1 MRSDASAHMLQSD
14 GRASQPLGRSQTAQA
29 LQPVDGTVAL
39 LPPPNLDSTRHHF
52 PILFGPQTKTNQ
64 EIHMPVHSANRI
76 NSAQTEAM
84 PSALRNLADERPD
97 IKPETGKTSPR
108 ELAARDKGMRRQLS
122 NSDLPAKTTAV
133 GQHKVAS
140 KENKEEGSNQ
150 QRGNNS
156 GGGEAPAT
164 PAGIRAKGPKPAN
177 RPIQQSAVDG
187 NRGFPLL
194 DLFGKFGQVIL
205 HAMDI
210 MSKLYQQVTAMFMA
224 TMSRASRSAD
234 EVNRL

>member
-1 MRSDASAHMLQSD
+1 MRSDASVHAFQSD
-14 GRASQPLGRSQTAQA
+14 DGASQLRGRGQSAQA
-29 LQPVDGTVAL
+29 LQPVNGTVAL
-39 LPPPNLDSTRHHF
+39 LPPPNLDSTNYPF
-52 PILFGPQTKTNQ
+52 PSLFGPQTKANQ
-64 EIHMPVHSANRI
+64 EIQMPVPSTNRI
-76 NSAQTEAM
+76 NSTRTDSI
-84 PSALRNLADERPD
+84 PGALRNSADDRPD

-108 ELAARDKGMRRQLS
+108 ELASRDKGMRRQLS
-122 NSDLPAKTTAV
+122 NTDLPARTTAT

-150 QRGNNS
+150 QRGKNS

-164 PAGIRAKGPKPAN
+164 PAGIRARGPKPAN
-177 RPIQQSAVDG
+177 RPTQQSAVDG

-194 DLFGKFGQVIL
+194 DLFGKFGQVIQ

-210 MSKLYQQVTAMFMA
+210 MSKLFQQVTAMFMA